1 MSTSDKIKN
10 IIEDYSEKELQVL
23 DNMCYGKS
31 LKSRLEI
38 VTLFDTVKKSSSHFG
53 WKRTL
58 KYLDKKYEPS
68 RLKEQYA
75 RWMLGDAPHP
85 FGEDCE

>member
-1 MSTSDKIKN
+1 MTTSDKIKN
-10 IIEDYSEKELQVL
+10 IIKDYPEKELQIL

-53 WKRTL
+53 WKRIL
-58 KYLDKKYEPS
+58 KQLDKRYEPS
-68 RLKEQYA
+68 LKEQYV
-75 RWMLGDAPHP
+75 RWMFGDAPHP
-85 FGEDCE
+85 FGEDID

>member
-1 MSTSDKIKN
+1 MTTSDKIKN
-10 IIEDYSEKELQVL
+10 IIKDYSEKELHVL

-31 LKSRLEI
+31 LNSRLEI

-68 RLKEQYA
+68 LTEQYA
-75 RWMLGDAPHP
+75 RWMLGDGPHP
-85 FGEDCE
+85 FGEDID

>member
-1 MSTSDKIKN
+1 MTISDKIKN
-10 IIEDYSEKELQVL
+10 IIEDYSEKELRVL

-38 VTLFDTVKKSSSHFG
+38 VILFDNVKKSSTRFG

-58 KYLDKKYEPS
+58 KNLDKKYEPTL
-68 RLKEQYA
+68 REQYA
-75 RWMLGDAPHP
+75 RWMLGDGPHP
-85 FGEDCE
+85 FGEDID